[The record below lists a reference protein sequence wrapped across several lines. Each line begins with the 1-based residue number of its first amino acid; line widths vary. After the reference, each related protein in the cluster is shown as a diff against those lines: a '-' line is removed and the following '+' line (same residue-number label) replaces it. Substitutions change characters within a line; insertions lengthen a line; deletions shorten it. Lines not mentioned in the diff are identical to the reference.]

1 VGLSLA
7 GVGVCRAE
15 MKTIALA
22 CGFCALVAPAL
33 ADTLAERIG
42 HYVPEKAQ
50 RFIAVHDGAGSMNIE
65 SILDDKSLSTN
76 LLFWHR
82 GVIAPYS
89 GIGEHFHNRCE
100 EMFVILSGEAE
111 FTINGRTS
119 LLKAP
124 VGAPDRMGNAHA
136 IYNPTDQ
143 PVEWMNINVGTSKV
157 YDASDLGDAR
167 VGVAKDPI
175 AQFITMKLDRADLKP
190 VPQMNGGAGIVL
202 RRRVLGP
209 AVFYTPW
216 AYVDHLIVQRGA
228 STGTSKMA
236 DMSEAY
242 YVISGD
248 GSVTVEGETVAI
260 KIGDAIPVDLG
271 QRKSFTAGSAP
282 LELVVVGIARDMRTK
297 DAFAAVAA
305 NSN

>member
-1 VGLSLA
+1 M
-7 GVGVCRAE
+7 RA
-15 MKTIALA
+15 IALA
-22 CGFCALVAPAL
+22 CGFCALVAPVRATPL
-33 ADTLAERIG
+33 ADRIG
-42 HYVPEKAQ
+42 HYVPEKAE
-50 RFIAVHDGAGSMNIE
+50 RVTGVHDGAGSMKIE
-65 SILDDKSLSTN
+65 SIMDDKSLSTN

-82 GVIAPYS
+82 GVIEPYG

-124 VGAPDRMGNAHA
+124 VGAPDRMGSAHA

-143 PVEWMNINVGTSKV
+143 PVEWMNINVGASKV
-157 YDASDLGDAR
+157 YDTSDLGDSR

-175 AQFITMKLDRADLKP
+175 PQFITMKLNRADLKP
-190 VPQMNGGAGIVL
+190 VSHTNGGAGIVL

-216 AYVDHLIVQRGA
+216 AYVDHLIVQPGA
-228 STGTSKMA
+228 SIGRSKMF

-248 GSVTVEGETVAI
+248 GSVTVDNETAAI
-260 KIGDAIPVDLG
+260 KVGDAIPVDLG
-271 QRKSFTAGSAP
+271 QSKSFTAGAAP
-282 LELVVVGIARDMRTK
+282 LELMVVGIARDIRK
-297 DAFAAVAA
+297 KNAFAAVAA
-305 NSN
+305 NAN

>member
-1 VGLSLA
+1 M
-7 GVGVCRAE
+7 R
-15 MKTIALA
+15 TIALA
-22 CGFCALVAPAL
+22 CCFCALVAPAL
-33 ADTLAERIG
+33 ATPLAERIG

-50 RFIAVHDGAGSMNIE
+50 RVTGVHDGAGSMKIE
-65 SILDDKSLSTN
+65 PIMDDKSLSTN

-82 GVIAPYS
+82 GVIEPYS

-111 FTINGRTS
+111 FTVNGRTS

-124 VGAPDRMGNAHA
+124 VGAPDRMGSAHA

-143 PVEWMNINVGTSKV
+143 PVDWMNINVGASKV
-157 YDASDLGDAR
+157 YDTSDLGDAR

-175 AQFITMKLDRADLKP
+175 PQFITMKLDRGDLKP
-190 VPQMNGGAGIVL
+190 VSHMDGGAGIVL

-216 AYVDHLIVQRGA
+216 AYVDHLIVPPGA
-228 STGTSKMA
+228 SIGGSKMV

-248 GSVTVEGETVAI
+248 GSVTVDNETAAI
-260 KIGDAIPVDLG
+260 KVGDAIPVDLD
-271 QRKSFTAGSAP
+271 QSKSFTAGTAP
-282 LELVVVGIARDMRTK
+282 LELMVVGIARDISTK
-297 DAFAAVAA
+297 NAFAAVAA
-305 NSN
+305 NAN

>member
-1 VGLSLA
+1 M
-7 GVGVCRAE
+7 R
-15 MKTIALA
+15 TIALA
-22 CGFCALVAPAL
+22 CGFCTLVAPAL
-33 ADTLAERIG
+33 ATPLADRIG
-42 HYVPEKAQ
+42 HYMPEKAQ
-50 RFIAVHDGAGSMNIE
+50 RVTGVHDGAGSMKIGA
-65 SILDDKSLSTN
+65 IMDDKSLSTN

-82 GVIAPYS
+82 GVIEPYS

-111 FTINGRTS
+111 FTVNGRTS

-124 VGAPDRMGNAHA
+124 VGAPDRMGSAHA

-143 PVEWMNINVGTSKV
+143 PVEWMNINVGASKV
-157 YDASDLGDAR
+157 YDMSDLGDAR

-175 AQFITMKLDRADLKP
+175 PQFITMKLDSADLKP
-190 VPQMNGGAGIVL
+190 VSHMNGGAGIVL

-216 AYVDHLIVQRGA
+216 AYVDHLIVQPGA
-228 STGTSKMA
+228 SIGGSKMV

-248 GSVTVEGETVAI
+248 GSVTVDNETAAI
-260 KIGDAIPVDLG
+260 KVGDAIPVDLD
-271 QRKSFTAGSAP
+271 QSKSFTAGTAP
-282 LELVVVGIARDMRTK
+282 LELMVVGIARDISTK
-297 DAFAAVAA
+297 NAFAAVAA
-305 NSN
+305 NAN

>member
-1 VGLSLA
+1 M
-7 GVGVCRAE
+7 R
-15 MKTIALA
+15 TIALA
-22 CGFCALVAPAL
+22 CCFCALVAPAL
-33 ADTLAERIG
+33 ATPLAERIG

-50 RFIAVHDGAGSMNIE
+50 RVTGVHDGAGSMKIE
-65 SILDDKSLSTN
+65 PIMDDKSLSTN

-82 GVIAPYS
+82 GVIEPYS

-111 FTINGRTS
+111 FTVNGRTS

-124 VGAPDRMGNAHA
+124 VGAPDRMGSAHA

-143 PVEWMNINVGTSKV
+143 PVDWMNINVGASKV
-157 YDASDLGDAR
+157 YDTSDLGDAR

-175 AQFITMKLDRADLKP
+175 PQFITMKLDRGDLKP
-190 VPQMNGGAGIVL
+190 VSHMDGGAGIVL

-216 AYVDHLIVQRGA
+216 AYVDHLIVQPGA
-228 STGTSKMA
+228 SIGRSKMV

-248 GSVTVEGETVAI
+248 GSVTVDNETAAI
-260 KIGDAIPVDLG
+260 KVGDAIPVDLD
-271 QRKSFTAGSAP
+271 QSKSFTAGTAP
-282 LELVVVGIARDMRTK
+282 VELMVVGVARDISTK
-297 DAFAAVAA
+297 NAFAAVAA
-305 NSN
+305 NAN